1 MKASETTSKAS
12 ICWSCKNARADR
24 CAWISR
30 KKRVWKRAE
39 EKKCCHTQSVWAVQ
53 ICKHYEPES
62 SERQQKAPKPQK
74 IKTAGTR
81 WLPEHDAL
89 LLELRKKNVSCELI
103 ADKLGRS
110 QGAVYRRISR
120 LKETERE
127 TETVQA

>member
-1 MKASETTSKAS
+1 
-12 ICWSCKNARADR
+12 
-24 CAWISR
+24 
-30 KKRVWKRAE
+30 
-39 EKKCCHTQSVWAVQ
+39 VQ